1 MKMKKSLKK
10 QGLIYTS
17 FKYGDYE
24 GMRKGRYFT
33 DFTEDLFADFMKDIS
48 GLAIEKTWT
57 TVDVRVGRGDERWLN
72 ILLRKVDT
80 L

>member
-10 QGLIYTS
+10 QGIICTS

-24 GMRKGRYFT
+24 DMRNGRYFT
-33 DFTEDLFADFMKDIS
+33 DFTEALFTNFIKDIS
-48 GLAIEKTWT
+48 GIAIEKTWIT
-57 TVDVRVGRGDERWLN
+57 GDVRVGRGDERWLN

>member
-1 MKMKKSLKK
+1 MKKSLKK

-24 GMRKGRYFT
+24 DMRNGRYFT
-33 DFTEDLFADFMKDIS
+33 DFTEALFTNFIKDIS
-48 GLAIEKTWT
+48 GIAIEKTWIT
-57 TVDVRVGRGDERWLN
+57 GDVRVGRGDERWLN